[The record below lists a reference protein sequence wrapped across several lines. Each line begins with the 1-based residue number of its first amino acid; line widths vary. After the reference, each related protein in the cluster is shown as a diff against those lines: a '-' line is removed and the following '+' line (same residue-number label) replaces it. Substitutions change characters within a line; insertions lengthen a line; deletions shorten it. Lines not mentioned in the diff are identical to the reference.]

1 MAKAAKRVESKGD
14 DAKRDQDGSGKGRPG
29 SGTSR
34 RYTPPTATVKHGPS
48 PRWVPITMFTLWGAG
63 LLVII
68 LNYMQVLPGSSDGG
82 NGWYLVV
89 GLVAILAGIIVST
102 RYR

>member
-1 MAKAAKRVESKGD
+1 MAKAAKRVD
-14 DAKRDQDGSGKGRPG
+14 DGGGQGAGAPRGKPGQRSGG
-29 SGTSR
+29 
-34 RYTPPTATVKHGPS
+34 RYTPPTATAKHGPS
-48 PRWVPITMFTLWGAG
+48 PRWVPITMFGLWGAG

-89 GLVAILAGIIVST
+89 GLVAILVGIMVST